1 MTDSTT
7 SEGVFT
13 TQKLQALLDCRRNP
27 EVPSRASLAREI
39 SVRDGR
45 ISVSGIDAWFKKNDP
60 NYGFERPSLERSRR
74 TYAIPDKRWAVLL
87 DIFDLTVADL
97 APRDRDFRR
106 WCFDTRREREQH
118 GSAQHGE
125 ARRVL
130 VLHAPQDGPS
140 CAADLKALAAAGFTL
155 VTPDPD
161 SPDPEGDLVRLLGQ
175 ARAALVYPRSAA
187 EEDVF
192 AYRALEH
199 ARRLGV
205 PALCVCLDARL
216 LEPALDAGFD
226 VLSPDEAHRADEVR
240 SRIEGYASAHRAS
253 EAPPKA
259 TWSRPEPVTDRPAI
273 AVVPFVNLGSDEDNG
288 LLAEGLTEDITT
300 LLSRIPG
307 FFVIAHSTMQI
318 YRDAPA
324 DAAALRDELGVRYLL
339 KGSVRGAAGKVRVT
353 VELVDAD
360 SQASLFSERFDRPL
374 DDLFE
379 VQDEITVAI
388 CAKLEPTVRA
398 EDIAY
403 GARTASVSAW
413 RLWQE
418 GWHWLFVD
426 APQPVPTRSLK
437 RFEQA
442 IGLES
447 DYALGHAGKAIALA
461 TGMLWGGIGPD
472 RFLEAKDH
480 AETAYKLLPENPV
493 ALYAMAMIT
502 FIEPVSLKVPLEYI
516 ERAVLLEPSNPMY
529 QGVNGY
535 LVANLGEAQRGVD
548 QCLYATRLS
557 PKDSREPFLCYML
570 GAAYIA
576 NEQYEL
582 AIETMTRCRR
592 FSDVDFIWLMIAY
605 AHAQLGDAERAVG
618 SLRRIDGPRSYAF
631 YRFAVL
637 DRLWLELPKQD
648 KENFLGLFEQAEIT

>member
-7 SEGVFT
+7 SEGIFT

-27 EVPSRASLAREI
+27 EVPSRASLAKAI
-39 SVRDGR
+39 SERDEK

-60 NYGFERPSLERSRR
+60 NYGFERPSLERGRR
-74 TYAIPDKRWAVLL
+74 TYPIPDKRWAVLL
-87 DIFDLTVADL
+87 DIFDLTLADL
-97 APRDRDFRR
+97 AGRDADFRR
-106 WCFDTRREREQH
+106 WCFDARRAREQH
-118 GSAQHGE
+118 ATTGRQD

-130 VLHAPQDGPS
+130 VLHAAEDGRA

-155 VTPDPD
+155 ITPEVDA
-161 SPDPEGDLVRLLGQ
+161 SDPEGDLVRLLGQ
-175 ARAALVYPRSAA
+175 ARAALVYPRRDAG
-187 EEDVF
+187 EDALAF
-192 AYRALEH
+192 TALEH

-205 PALCVCLDARL
+205 PALCVCLDDACVAR
-216 LEPALDAGFD
+216 ASDAGFD
-226 VLSPDEAHRADEVR
+226 VLSPETPERADEVR
-240 SRIEGYASAHRAS
+240 SRIEAVARAKPPRT
-253 EAPPKA
+253 EAPRPNW
-259 TWSRPEPVTDRPAI
+259 TPPEPVTDRPSI
-273 AVVPFVNLGSDEDNG
+273 AVVPFVSLGGDEGNG

-307 FFVIAHSTMQI
+307 FFVIAHSTMSV
-318 YRDAPA
+318 YREAPA
-324 DAAALRDELGVRYLL
+324 DAAALREQLGVRYLL
-339 KGSVRGAAGKVRVT
+339 KGSVRGAAGKVRVSI
-353 VELVDAD
+353 ELVDAG

-388 CAKLEPTVRA
+388 CAQLEPKVRA

-426 APQPVPTRSLK
+426 APQPVPTRSLQ

-461 TGMLWGGIGPD
+461 TGMLWGGIGPE
-472 RFLEAKDH
+472 RLVEAKDH

-493 ALYAMAMIT
+493 ALYAMGMIT
-502 FIEPVSLKVPLEYI
+502 FVEPVSLCVPLEYI
-516 ERAVLLEPSNPMY
+516 ERAVHLEPSNPMY
-529 QGVNGY
+529 QGVAGY
-535 LVANLGEAQRGVD
+535 LTANLGEAQRGVD

-570 GAAYIA
+570 GASYIA

-592 FSDVDFIWLMIAY
+592 FSEVDFIWLMIAF
-605 AHAQLGDAERAVG
+605 AHAQLGEIERAVA
-618 SLRRIDGPRSYAF
+618 SLKRIDAPRPYGF
-631 YRFAVL
+631 YRFAV
-637 DRLWLELPKQD
+637 RESLWLELPTQD
-648 KENFLGLFEQAEIT
+648 KDNFLRLFEQAGIT

>member
-27 EVPSRASLAREI
+27 EVPSRVALAREI
-39 SVRDGR
+39 SRRSDR

-60 NYGFERPSLERSRR
+60 NYGFERPSLERGRR
-74 TYAIPDKRWAVLL
+74 TYAIPDKRWAILL
-87 DIFDLTVADL
+87 DVFELDVADL
-97 APRDRDFRR
+97 APGDADFRR
-106 WCFDTRREREQH
+106 WCFDTRRAREQRAAPKD
-118 GSAQHGE
+118 SD

-130 VLHAPQDGPS
+130 VVHAPEDGPA
-140 CAADLKALAAAGFTL
+140 CAPDLKALAAAGITL
-155 VTPDPD
+155 V
-161 SPDPEGDLVRLLGQ
+161 SPDLEGTDPEADLVRLLGA
-175 ARAALVYPRSAA
+175 ARFVLVYPSTADTD
-187 EEDVF
+187 EGLSHHV
-192 AYRALEH
+192 LEH
-199 ARRLGV
+199 ARRLAV
-205 PALCVCLDARL
+205 PALCVCLDDAS
-216 LEPALDAGFD
+216 LEAAVDAGFD
-226 VLSPDEAHRADEVR
+226 VLSPDVAQRSDEVR
-240 SRIEGYASAHRAS
+240 TRIEAVLRARPAEKTLPQPNWSA
-253 EAPPKA
+253 
-259 TWSRPEPVTDRPAI
+259 PEPVTDRPSI
-273 AVVPFVNLGSDEDNG
+273 AVVPFVNLGGDEGNG

-318 YRDAPA
+318 YRDSPA
-324 DAAALRDELGVRYLL
+324 DVATLREQLGVRYLL
-339 KGSVRGAAGKVRVT
+339 KGSVRGASGKVRVS
-353 VELVDAD
+353 VELVDAT

-388 CAKLEPTVRA
+388 CAQLEPKVRA

-413 RLWQE
+413 RRWQE

-426 APQPVPTRSLK
+426 APQPVPTRSLQ

-442 IGLES
+442 IALES

-461 TGMLWGGIGPD
+461 TGMLWGGVDPD
-472 RFLEAKDH
+472 RFLEARDH

-502 FIEPVSLKVPLEYI
+502 FVEPVSLNVPLEYI
-516 ERAVLLEPSNPMY
+516 ERAEHLEPSNPMY

-570 GAAYIA
+570 GASYIA

-592 FSDVDFIWLMIAY
+592 FSEVDFIWLMIAY
-605 AHAQLGDAERAVG
+605 AHAQLGETARAVS
-618 SLRRIDGPRSYAF
+618 SLQRIATPRSFNF
-631 YRFAVL
+631 YRFAVQ
-637 DRLWLELPKQD
+637 DRLWNGLPSAD
-648 KENFLGLFEQAEIT
+648 KESFLGLFEAAGIE